1 MVRVRLILLFIA
13 SCSSHSVSTKQG
25 YTVDLKPYKG
35 TTWQNKHYVRPYW
48 QCVFNNMDV
57 ECEE

>member
-1 MVRVRLILLFIA
+1 MVRISLILLFLA
-13 SCSSHSVSTKQG
+13 SCSSNNGSIKQG

-35 TTWQNKHYVRPYW
+35 TTWQSKHYVRPYW